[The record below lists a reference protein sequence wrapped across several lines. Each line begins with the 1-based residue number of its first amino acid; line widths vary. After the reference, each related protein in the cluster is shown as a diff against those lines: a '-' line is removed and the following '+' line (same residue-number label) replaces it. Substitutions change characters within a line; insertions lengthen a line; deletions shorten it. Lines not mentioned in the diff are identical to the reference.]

1 MKTFKFLMPFLL
13 VALAVTGCDTD
24 DLRNDVDELKNR
36 VESLEAQISAIN
48 ENMNVLQVLIDGNKT
63 IQSCQY
69 DETTRQ
75 YKLVLS
81 DGQELTLSQGADG
94 VANVPTIIIDETD
107 NTWVVNGTDT
117 GVKATGTDAAT
128 PQFSVSAEGYWMVD
142 YDGEGGEAPVN
153 VKDTE
158 GNNVQAKPSDSGETQ
173 GDTFFTAVTV
183 ENGYLK
189 VTLRADGKS
198 YLLPIVEGLVAE
210 IVTTDL
216 EGFKDG
222 VLTVGYGA
230 TVEIPVKVTG
240 ESYFVTA
247 PAGWI
252 AQLSEPSDGSAII
265 TLTAPAQ
272 SAAASRASA
281 DNTTDLTLQVN
292 KGAAWAIDQI
302 KVEGKVVITS
312 YYELF
317 DEGETLTFGEYQLKK
332 SGWTTSEEFVIKQV
346 TENENIN
353 KAGIYFVKPGV
364 TVTWTGDGKLPIA
377 NTFIIGDDSSKRT
390 SVLAFGSNN
399 FIQLDGGAEGKG
411 TVMCENIILNAR
423 ESNYSLN
430 IGNKV
435 EKLIFDNCIINLSE
449 KAFYYAGTN
458 NDIGQIIFENS
469 IVNIT
474 KCTSQIFNAGGKV
487 EGTLNVKLVNNVFYA
502 NPLSTRNAIF
512 NFPKAVGENGS
523 VEIKNNTFINT
534 AAGSNGIVS
543 AGKLKTIDIQNNLFY
558 QDSYVAYQGVI
569 KLGNDTNQEALP
581 SGVEG
586 TVLNNIC
593 NAEKDVITQTYKV
606 FSTSN
611 KVFDGSEQ
619 ITRGAKDMFDVCNFE
634 TLTFTPK
641 PEYAEYGAKFE

>member
-1 MKTFKFLMPFLL
+1 MPCLL

-63 IQSCQY
+63 IQSCTY
-69 DETTRQ
+69 DETKKE

-81 DGQELTLSQGADG
+81 DGQELTLSQGENG
-94 VANVPTIIIDETD
+94 VANVPTITIDDTD
-107 NTWVVNGTDT
+107 NTWVVNGNDT

-128 PQFSVSAEGYWMVD
+128 PQFSVSDDGYWMVD
-142 YDGEGGEAPVN
+142 YDGEGGEPADY
-153 VKDTE
+153 VKGAD
-158 GNNVQAKPSDSGETQ
+158 GNKVKANPSDGGEAQ

-189 VTLRADGKS
+189 VTLGADGKF

-230 TVEIPVKVTG
+230 EVKIPVKITG
-240 ESYFVTA
+240 KSYFVTA

-252 AQLSEPSDGSAII
+252 AQLSEPSNNGEATI
-265 TLTAPAQ
+265 TLTATAQ
-272 SAAASRASA
+272 SAAASRATA

-317 DEGETLTFGEYQLKK
+317 EKGETLTFGEYQLKK
-332 SGWTTSEEFVIKQV
+332 SDWTASEDFVIKQV
-346 TENENIN
+346 TKEEEIN

-364 TVTWTGDGKLPIA
+364 TVTWTGNGKLPIA

-390 SVLAFGSNN
+390 SILNFGNDA
-399 FIQLDGGAEGKG
+399 FIQLHGGTDGKG

-435 EKLIFDNCIINLSE
+435 EKLIFDNCIINLSA
-449 KAFYYAGTN
+449 KAFYYAGTK

-474 KCTSQIFNAGGKV
+474 KCTSQIFNAGANGV
-487 EGTLNVKLVNNVFYA
+487 GTLNVKLVNNVFYA
-502 NPLSTRNAIF
+502 NPLSTRSAMF
-512 NFPKAVGENGS
+512 NFPNAVGAGGN
-523 VEIKNNTFINT
+523 VIIKNNTFINT
-534 AAGSNGIVS
+534 AAGTNGIVS
-543 AGKLKTIDIQNNLFY
+543 AGKLATIDIQNNLFY
-558 QDSYVAYQGVI
+558 QDSYSAYQGVI
-569 KLGNDTNQEALP
+569 KLKDDTNQDVLP
-581 SGVEG
+581 TDVTG

-611 KVFDGSEQ
+611 KVFENSEQ
-619 ITRGAKDMFDVCNFE
+619 ITRGQKDMLDVCNFE

>member
-63 IQSCQY
+63 IQSCEY

-81 DGQELTLSQGADG
+81 DGQELTLSQGTDG
-94 VANVPTIIIDETD
+94 VANVPTITIDETD

-189 VTLRADGKS
+189 VTLSADGQS
-198 YLLPIVEGLVAE
+198 YLLPIVEDLVAE

-216 EGFKDG
+216 DGFKDG

-230 TVEIPVKVTG
+230 EVKIPVKITG

-252 AQLSEPSDGSAII
+252 AQLSEPSNGEATI
-265 TLTAPAQ
+265 TLTAPVQ
-272 SAAASRASA
+272 SAAASRATA
-281 DNTTDLTLQVN
+281 DNTADLTLQVN
-292 KGAAWAIDQI
+292 KGAMWAIDQI
-302 KVEGKVVITS
+302 KVEAEVVITS

-317 DEGETLTFGEYQLKK
+317 DAGQTLTFGEYQLKK
-332 SGWTTSEEFVIKQV
+332 SDWTTSEDFVIKQV

-399 FIQLDGGAEGKG
+399 YIQLDGGSEGKG

-435 EKLIFDNCIINLSE
+435 EKLIFDNCIINLSA
-449 KAFYYAGTN
+449 KAFYYAGSK

-474 KCTSQIFNAGGKV
+474 NCTTQIFNAGANGV
-487 EGTLNVKLVNNVFYA
+487 GTLNVKLVNNVFYA
-502 NPLSTRNAIF
+502 NPLKTRSAIF
-512 NFPKAVGENGS
+512 NYPNAAGEDGS
-523 VEIKNNTFINT
+523 VIIKNNTFINT

-558 QDSYVAYQGVI
+558 QDSYAAYQGVI
-569 KLGNDTNQEALP
+569 KLGNDTNQDALP

-641 PEYAEYGAKFE
+641 PEYANYGAKFE